1 MIIGDPTTEGD
12 IGYIEEA
19 FDPIS
24 RTDPRLS
31 MPRVLDVDVRFNQL
45 NTVNMTNIDQRA
57 AQVAVANQGLDP
69 TLAGELTTA
78 QQRALQSEAN
88 AFHSEA
94 LERQREMWMS
104 EARDHLIHV
113 ENAAADEISKKNL
126 QVNEQATHAMSE
138 HKSAQIHV
146 QKPNHA
152 DQEQT
157 QG

>member
-1 MIIGDPTTEGD
+1 
-12 IGYIEEA
+12 
-19 FDPIS
+19 
-24 RTDPRLS
+24 
-31 MPRVLDVDVRFNQL
+31 
-45 NTVNMTNIDQRA
+45 MTIIDQRA
-57 AQVAVANQGLDP
+57 AQVAVATQGLDP
-69 TLAGELTTA
+69 TLAGELMTA

-146 QKPNHA
+146 QKPTHA